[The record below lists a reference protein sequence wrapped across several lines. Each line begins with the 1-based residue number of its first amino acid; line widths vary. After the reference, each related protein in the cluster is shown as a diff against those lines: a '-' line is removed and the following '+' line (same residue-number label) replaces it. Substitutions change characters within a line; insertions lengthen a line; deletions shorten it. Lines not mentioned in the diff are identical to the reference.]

1 MFGASVWVQ
10 LFRHGL
16 FGASL
21 FGDGLFGAIGI
32 HHPTIWKLIDGL
44 HKMQKGRDAYY
55 EKLLAGH
62 QPPQKL
68 KKYKDADRRIHET
81 VLRCENMGTV
91 EYLKSLA
98 HNYQM
103 N

>member
-1 MFGASVWVQ
+1 MACVKCKNVEM
-10 LFRHGL
+10 HN
-16 FGASL
+16 
-21 FGDGLFGAIGI
+21 
-32 HHPTIWKLIDGL
+32 
-44 HKMQKGRDAYY
+44 Y

-68 KKYKDADRRIHET
+68 KKYRGADRRIHKT
-81 VLRCENMGTV
+81 VLRFENMNAV